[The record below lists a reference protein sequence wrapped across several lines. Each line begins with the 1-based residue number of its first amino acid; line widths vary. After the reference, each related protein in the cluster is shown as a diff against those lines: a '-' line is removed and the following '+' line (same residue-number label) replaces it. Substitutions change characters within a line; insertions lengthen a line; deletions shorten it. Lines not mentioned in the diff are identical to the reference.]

1 MATTRYDTPDLL
13 ETQFEPGSDELVLRN
28 LRGISSRHDMELAE
42 TVELLRATDE
52 LLDSFSA
59 EQRITVDDICLMHRL
74 WLGSIYAWA
83 GSYRQVMMSK
93 GGFPFASPMHIP
105 TLMTELEEKVLR
117 RYTPCRFTQVDE
129 IVGAMAEVHTEL
141 LLIHPFREGNGR
153 LARLLTTIMALQA
166 GLPLPDYTLMDEQ
179 RERYFAA
186 VRAGLDR
193 NYEPM
198 KRIFAEIIGE

>member
-1 MATTRYDTPDLL
+1 MTTTRYETPDLL
-13 ETQFEPGSDELVLRN
+13 ETQFEPGSDEQVLRN
-28 LRGISSRHDMELAE
+28 LRGISDRHAMELAE
-42 TVELLRATDE
+42 TVELLRTTDE

-59 EQRITVDDICLMHRL
+59 EQRITAHDICQMHRL
-74 WLGSIYAWA
+74 WLESIYEWA

-93 GGFPFASPMHIP
+93 DGFPFASPLYIP
-105 TLMTELEEKVLR
+105 VLMTEFEEKVLR
-117 RYTPCRFTQVDE
+117 RYTPCRFDGTDE
-129 IVGAMAEVHTEL
+129 IAMAMAEVHTEL

-166 GLPLPDYTLMDEQ
+166 GLPLLDYTLMDEQ

-198 KRIFAEIIGE
+198 KMIFAEIIGR